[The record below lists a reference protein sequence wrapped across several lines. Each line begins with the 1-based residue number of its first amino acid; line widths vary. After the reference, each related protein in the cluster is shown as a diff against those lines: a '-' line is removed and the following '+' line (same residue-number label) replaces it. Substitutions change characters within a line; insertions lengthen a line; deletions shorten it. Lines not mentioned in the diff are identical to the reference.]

1 MDKLLLDL
9 MRKQAELENRLR
21 RLEARGGYNIA
32 SSPQFT
38 DLFLTDTAAGAVG
51 PLLTMNNLGNAA
63 ADADRIAFQSNS
75 SLRAYLEMVVRAG
88 GAGYLN
94 FATGPA
100 AAPVVNFTM
109 NENGLFTGTK
119 FINVTTYTPTWTA
132 TTTNPVIGNG
142 TLTGYYA
149 RFNDLIFYII
159 SMTAGTTTTF
169 GTGTWEFAAPVAA
182 ATPPRFYV
190 GSAQVL
196 DSGVADYIGISRLDQ
211 TTTKIR
217 GIMSSGNS
225 LGPAIP
231 HAWGNTDMCL
241 LSGFYR
247 A

>member
-1 MDKLLLDL
+1 MDKLLLEL
-9 MRKQAELENRLR
+9 MRKQAALEKRLQ

-38 DLFLTDTAAGAVG
+38 DLFLIDTAAGAVG

-63 ADADRIAFQSNS
+63 ADADRIAFQSNT

-100 AAPVVNFTM
+100 GAPVVNFTM
-109 NENGLFTGTK
+109 DENGNFTGTK
-119 FINVTTYTPTWTA
+119 FTVGTSYTPTWTG
-132 TTTNPVIGNG
+132 TGSNPSIGTG
-142 TLTGYYA
+142 TLTGYYV
-149 RFNDLIFYII
+149 RLGDLVIGWI
-159 SMTAGTTTTF
+159 SMTAGGTTTF
-169 GTGTWEFAAPVAA
+169 GTGTWEFAIPIAA

-190 GSAQVL
+190 GACQVL
-196 DSGVADYIGISRLDQ
+196 DSGVADYVGISRLDQ
-211 TTTKIR
+211 TTSKIR

-231 HAWGNTDMCL
+231 HAWGSGDVCV
-241 LSGFYR
+241 LSFAYR
-247 A
+247 V